1 MAEHLK
7 LVTSA
12 PSRRTMILELEIG
25 HDHLRIGSGKL
36 IPRPVHISRDRW
48 LAFWKYIATHGLT
61 PETLAEGA
69 RFVGVRPFPG
79 TDLRSRRKR
88 GKQTPPKP

>member
-1 MAEHLK
+1 MVFEF
-7 LVTSA
+7 
-12 PSRRTMILELEIG
+12 EIG
-25 HDHLRIGSGKL
+25 PDSLCIGGGKL

-48 LAFWKYIATHGLT
+48 LAFWKYIAAHGLT

-69 RFVGVRPFPG
+69 RFVGVKPLPG
-79 TDLRSRRKR
+79 TDLPSNRKR